1 MRLRH
6 IRHAERPQLAPADRL
21 LDDDARMIGVHM
33 DEQGALIVHDGDEAA
48 LLLQAMLD
56 VTRTRLASDDAE
68 RHAVRAHE
76 VAARVGNREPIFAHA
91 ERQAHS
97 RRDEVPIE
105 TLHTALQKRL
115 HDERPWLFA
124 LFLRQ
129 GLPAFV
135 NRRLQDLCDRKV
147 CAHRMVRALR
157 HCLGGGDKHRFHC
170 RRQYALR
177 VENAVLE
184 RLAEF

>member
-1 MRLRH
+1 
-6 IRHAERPQLAPADRL
+6 
-21 LDDDARMIGVHM
+21 
-33 DEQGALIVHDGDEAA
+33 
-48 LLLQAMLD
+48 MLD
-56 VTRTRLASDDAE
+56 VTRTRLASDDTK

-76 VAARVGNREPIFAHA
+76 VAARVRNRKPIFSHT

-105 TLHTALQKRL
+105 SLHTTLQKRL
-115 HDERPWLFA
+115 HDERTRLFA

-129 GLPAFV
+129 SLPSLV
-135 NRRLQDLCDRKV
+135 NRRLQDLCDRKI